1 MIATRIPWYS
11 CGMVTSAG
19 SSVCPSQWTAQD
31 ALPHRRIKEAGSA
44 RRLDRFFCSGCR
56 RRPHNRG
63 PNAQSQR
70 VSTAPHA
77 QTRCSSPIAVHVAGT
92 VTVHS
97 PKSCSCGLAG
107 SSGSVSPGPLGSSG
121 SVSSGSVSSWSVS
134 SGSSWSVSSGS
145 SGPPGSPGC
154 TMPPVSSP
162 GGVLSQAEKAAQ
174 PNASRDGQKQAQKFF
189 HTFPCLISI
198 SLTV

>member
-11 CGMVTSAG
+11 CGDGHFGGKLRLPVPMDRA
-19 SSVCPSQWTAQD
+19 D

-44 RRLDRFFCSGCR
+44 RRLDRFFAADADAVHIIVPQRPKPTGLHRAARADALLLAHRRTRRGDGHRPFAEVMFVRFGWIVGIRVAGDRSDRRGPFHRDPCR
-56 RRPHNRG
+56 RGPCRRDRRG
-63 PNAQSQR
+63 
-70 VSTAPHA
+70 
-77 QTRCSSPIAVHVAGT
+77 
-92 VTVHS
+92 
-97 PKSCSCGLAG
+97 
-107 SSGSVSPGPLGSSG
+107 
-121 SVSSGSVSSWSVS
+121 
-134 SGSSWSVSSGS
+134 SVSSGS

-174 PNASRDGQKQAQKFF
+174 PNASRTDKSKAQKFF